1 MPQTPPPPH
10 PANSINLRIPS
21 LPPPPGK
28 IFWIRACMQCNSLPN
43 TKKKDTLFGFFS
55 FTYLQTR
62 LKTTCFP
69 SVCKQPAQEDS
80 VRTLEN
86 EKK

>member
-1 MPQTPPPPH
+1 MPQTPPPPTRQTQLIFGF
-10 PANSINLRIPS
+10 PPS
-21 LPPPPGK
+21 PPPPGK